1 MRTRRAVGAAVIAL
15 TAVVGLA
22 GCADQPKDKAFGGL
36 GDAPSPPTMPPLPSL
51 SPPNLSTGGLSSG
64 GTSGGLSS
72 GGTTGGL
79 SSGGSTGGLSS
90 GGTSGGLSSG
100 GTTGGYTPPPTFN
113 PNALGEVVGQ
123 NCRYDRG
130 SARINYDVTIQNSSS
145 EHAFTYSFTVAF
157 RVGTSPSSTIATRT
171 LRTDYQTVT
180 VNAGGD
186 RTVRPHASYST
197 NDRFVYSCQVT
208 SARKSL
214 AR

>member
-15 TAVVGLA
+15 TAVAGLS

-36 GDAPSPPTMPPLPSL
+36 GDVPSPPSMPPLPSL
-51 SPPNLSTGGLSSG
+51 SPPNLSTGGLSSGGGDGLSSG

-79 SSGGSTGGLSS
+79 SSGGS
-90 GGTSGGLSSG
+90 SGGLSSG

-123 NCRYDRG
+123 SCRYDQG
-130 SARINYDVTIQNSSS
+130 GARINYDVAIQNSSS
-145 EHAFTYSFTVAF
+145 EQAFTYSFTVVF
-157 RVGTSPSSTIATRT
+157 RVGTSPSSTVATRT

-186 RTVRPHASYST
+186 RTVRSHASYSS